1 MSLNRVRPP
10 SCIQWVHS
18 GSSLLGRLLISEIQL
33 PLHADRI
40 KYPGGWNIWEIKYT
54 VTLEVDPSLVLL
66 ENCHYKS
73 FSDRLMY
80 CPALSPSIIPDSK
93 VCCFAVY
100 VCPDSRPLTGLT
112 SLKMSVYCAVHGHV
126 CVVCRECHFLVVSI
140 ITMLWFTCT
149 PGVPL
154 TPSNVMGA
162 VEEARRWWGVG
173 GLADRLHIPLSKQDE
188 IKRNFPDELE
198 QKKQMISYW
207 INADPLA
214 GWRRLITALDRMG
227 ETQLADLIRSNA
239 EPLTGSPVHNV
250 HKCAW

>member
-1 MSLNRVRPP
+1 ML
-10 SCIQWVHS
+10 
-18 GSSLLGRLLISEIQL
+18 
-33 PLHADRI
+33 
-40 KYPGGWNIWEIKYT
+40 
-54 VTLEVDPSLVLL
+54 
-66 ENCHYKS
+66 
-73 FSDRLMY
+73 
-80 CPALSPSIIPDSK
+80 
-93 VCCFAVY
+93 FAVY

-154 TPSNVMGA
+154 TPSNVMGT
-162 VEEARRWWGVG
+162 VEVVRRWWRERGVVVVG
-173 GLADRLHIPLSKQDE
+173 GLANWLHIPQSKEDE
-188 IKRNFPDELE
+188 IKHNLPDVME

-207 INADPLA
+207 MNTDPLA
-214 GWRRLITALDRMG
+214 GWRRLITALDGMG

-239 EPLTGSPVHNV
+239 EPLTGSQVRNV